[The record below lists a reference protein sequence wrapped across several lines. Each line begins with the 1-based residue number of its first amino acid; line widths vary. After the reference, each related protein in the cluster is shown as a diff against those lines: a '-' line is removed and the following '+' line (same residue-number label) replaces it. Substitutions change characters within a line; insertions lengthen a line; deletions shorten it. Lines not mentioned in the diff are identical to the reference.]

1 MKTYDLIVIGAGP
14 AGISM
19 AVEAVVQGISS
30 ERVLIIEKAREHS
43 WIIRKYYP
51 EEKLVTA
58 NYKGKDAVCSGVL
71 CLSDS
76 SKSETLTLLD
86 QTIRDYKLQV
96 NYQEEVQSLRKEGEL
111 FCLTTN
117 KEEYHSRVVVVAVGV
132 MGRPNKPDYEIP
144 SEIKSKV
151 FFDISSPALEGSSVL
166 VVGGGDSASE
176 YAQYLVQK
184 GAWVDFSYRGPEFKR
199 MNPINRDSL
208 LELAKQGRV
217 ELFLESNIRELS
229 PDSGG
234 VHVSFKDQSE
244 LNRRYDFIIYALGG
258 STPENFM
265 SLLGIDFEGGKP
277 RLTEGLETSVP
288 GLFLVGDLSAG
299 RSGGSIISA
308 FNSSHAAM
316 AGICKS
322 YLECSGKL

>member
-1 MKTYDLIVIGAGP
+1 MKIYDLIVIGAGP

-19 AVEAVVQGISS
+19 AAEAVVQGIDS
-30 ERVLIIEKAREHS
+30 EKILILEKAPEHS

-58 NYKGKDAVCSGVL
+58 NYKGRDAVCSGVM

-76 SKSETLTLLD
+76 SKKETLSLLD
-86 QTIRDYKLQV
+86 QTIRDYRLQV
-96 NYQEEVQSLRKEGEL
+96 NYREEVQSLKKEDNL
-111 FCLTTN
+111 FTLVTN
-117 KEEYHSRVVVVAVGV
+117 ASEYQSRVVVVAVGV
-132 MGRPNKPDYEIP
+132 MGKPNKPDYEIP

-151 FFDISSPALEGSSVL
+151 FFDISSPHLAGSSVL

-184 GAWVDFSYRGPEFKR
+184 GAWVDFSYRGEEFKR
-199 MNPINRDSL
+199 MNPINRSSL
-208 LELAKQGRV
+208 LELGAQGRV
-217 ELFLESNIRELS
+217 ELFLGTNIESLS
-229 PDSGG
+229 AKDSGIF
-234 VHVSFKDQSE
+234 VSFKDRHD
-244 LNRRYDFIIYALGG
+244 LNRRYDHIIYALGG

-265 SLLGIDFEGGKP
+265 SLLGIEFEGGKP

-299 RSGGSIISA
+299 RTGGSIISA
-308 FNSSHAAM
+308 FNSSHMAM
-316 AGICKS
+316 AGICRS
-322 YLECSGKL
+322 YLECNGN

>member
-19 AVEAVVQGISS
+19 AAEAITQGIDA
-30 ERVLIIEKAREHS
+30 EKVLIIEKAQEHS

-58 NYKGKDAVCSGVL
+58 NYKGKEAVCNGVL

-76 SKSETLTLLD
+76 SKSETLSLLD
-86 QTIRDYKLQV
+86 QTIRDYRLQV
-96 NYQEEVQSLRKEGEL
+96 NYQEEVQALKKEGEE
-111 FCLTTN
+111 FILTTN
-117 KEEYHSRVVVVAVGV
+117 KTTYHSRVVVVAVGV
-132 MGRPNKPDYEIP
+132 MGKPNKPDYEIP
-144 SEIKSKV
+144 SEIKSKI

-166 VVGGGDSASE
+166 IVGGGDSASE

-184 GAWVDFSYRGPEFKR
+184 GAWVDFSYRGTEFKR
-199 MNPINRDSL
+199 MNPINRESL
-208 LELAKQGRV
+208 LELGKQGRV
-217 ELFLESNIRELS
+217 ELFLETSIEKLTSNREK
-229 PDSGG
+229 
-234 VHVSFKDQSE
+234 VFVTFKNRPE
-244 LNRRYDFIIYALGG
+244 LNRTYDFIVYALGG

-265 SLLGIDFEGGKP
+265 ALLGIEFEGGKP
-277 RLTEGLETSVP
+277 RLNDGLETSIP

-308 FNSSHAAM
+308 FNSSHVAM

-322 YLECSGKL
+322 YLECSSR